1 MTVSDVLNEGVK
13 TSDVLDVY
21 ADRSRVER
29 DLIRLIGDDINSS
42 IRNLG
47 FPVGMGVGI
56 GPTLAERAASRILNN
71 LTEKALRE
79 LLATRQSKGA
89 E

>member
-1 MTVSDVLNEGVK
+1 MTVSDVGVK

-29 DLIRLIGDDINSS
+29 DLIRLIGDDINRS

-56 GPTLAERAASRILNN
+56 GPALAERAASRILNN

-79 LLATRQSKGA
+79 MLAARQSKGA